1 MNINIITIGKLKED
15 YWQKAEKEYLKRLS
29 AFCNLKI
36 TEIKEEKFSEK
47 DNFEN
52 IKNKEGEKI
61 ISKIPEN
68 SLVILLEKEGQIFS
82 SEQIAGELKNFENK
96 SIGDIS
102 FIIGGPL
109 GFSEKILNKYNEK
122 WSFSNLTFTHQ
133 MIRIFLLEQI
143 YRGFMIKENRKYHY

>member
-15 YWQKAEKEYLKRLS
+15 YWKEAEKEYLKRLQ

-36 TEIKEEKFSEK
+36 IEIKEEKFTEK

-52 IKNKEGEKI
+52 IKNKEGKKI
-61 ISKIPEN
+61 LKKIPEN
-68 SLVILLEKEGQIFS
+68 SFVILLDKEGKKFTSKKIG
-82 SEQIAGELKNFENK
+82 EQLTNFENESK
-96 SIGDIS
+96 NNIS

-109 GFSEKILNKYNEK
+109 GFSKEILNKHNEK